1 VLGTRAGLTDDEIV
15 RVTEADIGEGWPQR
29 ERTLLLVTDQL
40 VAEHRLGDA
49 LWTALSADWSLQQTM
64 DIVFTVGQYVLVSTA
79 LNTFQVPLDE
89 GLEGFPK

>member
-1 VLGTRAGLTDDEIV
+1 
-15 RVTEADIGEGWPQR
+15 
-29 ERTLLLVTDQL
+29 
-40 VAEHRLGDA
+40 
-49 LWTALSADWSLQQTM
+49 M